1 MATPATAR
9 RARRLA
15 GRDALSGGRA
25 WRAPAGALFAT
36 PARLALALTAGLGLG
51 AGLGTGLALTV
62 QAAPAGATSPHAKTI
77 TVSTASVS
85 HIGTVLTT
93 ASGLTLYRFTKDP
106 AGGST
111 CTGACAKVWP
121 PLLAAKGTHINGPKG
136 VKALSLIKVGNGRW
150 QVAFHNVALYRF
162 EGDKK
167 KGQAKGQAIAGEWFA
182 VLKSGIPAAGAATA
196 AHASPSSTSTSAPTS
211 ASTQP
216 PTSTPQGSPGATP
229 SSPPVSQ
236 MPATQSTSPPPTNP
250 PPTSPPPTTTPMT
263 SPPPTTTP
271 TTTGGGGYGY

>member
-1 MATPATAR
+1 MATPTTAR
-9 RARRLA
+9 R
-15 GRDALSGGRA
+15 
-25 WRAPAGALFAT
+25 ALFAT
-36 PARLALALTAGLGLG
+36 PARLALAVTAGLGLG
-51 AGLGTGLALTV
+51 AGFGTSLALTA
-62 QAAPAGATSPHAKTI
+62 QAVPAGATSSHAMTI

-93 ASGLTLYRFTKDP
+93 ASGLTLYRFTEDP

-121 PLLAAKGTHINGPKG
+121 PLLAAKGTHIKGPKG
-136 VKALSLIKVGNGRW
+136 VKGLSLIEVGNGHW

-167 KGQAKGQAIAGEWFA
+167 KGQAKGQGIAGEWFA

-196 AHASPSSTSTSAPTS
+196 AHASSSTSTSAPTS
-211 ASTQP
+211 TSTQP
-216 PTSTPQGSPGATP
+216 A
-229 SSPPVSQ
+229 V
-236 MPATQSTSPPPTNP
+236 ATQSTAPPPTNP
-250 PPTSPPPTTTPMT
+250 PPTSPPPTTTPPTAPPPTTTPTT

-271 TTTGGGGYGY
+271 TTTPAGGYGY

>member
-1 MATPATAR
+1 V
-9 RARRLA
+9 
-15 GRDALSGGRA
+15 
-25 WRAPAGALFAT
+25 
-36 PARLALALTAGLGLG
+36 TAGLGLG
-51 AGLGTGLALTV
+51 AGLGTGLALTS
-62 QAAPAGATSPHAKTI
+62 QAAPAGATSSHAKTI
-77 TVSTASVS
+77 TVSTTSVS

-111 CTGACAKVWP
+111 CTGACAKIWP
-121 PLLAAKGTHINGPKG
+121 PLLAAKGTHVKGPKG
-136 VKALSLIKVGNGRW
+136 LKGLSLIKVGNGHW

-182 VLKSGIPAAGAATA
+182 VLKSGLPASGAA
-196 AHASPSSTSTSAPTS
+196 AHASSSSTSTSAPTTVT
-211 ASTQP
+211 TQP
-216 PTSTPQGSPGATP
+216 PTSPPQGAPGPTP

-236 MPATQSTSPPPTNP
+236 MPATQSTSPPPPPTT
-250 PPTSPPPTTTPMT
+250 PPTSPPPTTTPPT